1 MSERVKK
8 REDLIGDTGVIIRTF
23 KVIDAREGIHGV
35 DVRVCDSDGEENWT
49 SLEDVELDSGVTK

>member
-35 DVRVCDSDGEENWT
+35 DVRVCDSDGEEYWT